1 VRQARSNPRAAQKIA
16 STRRGKKGKI
26 ALERNKAPF
35 VASKRPQSC
44 VGLTRP
50 QRKVNPNAKR
60 YVPCRP
66 ERSLSEGDQGFGF
79 ARHSLR
85 IECAVLTSFSHCSK
99 LAKLATPSLPS
110 ILWLSNS
117 VVRPRLPTII
127 KVVSSPSLLGQQSP
141 SCTPWIVPPKMTTG
155 QFHTYWPER
164 YLKVFEHLPSYGS
177 ESPGPTQDKP
187 NTLLFVGGLFG
198 GFDLVPYVARLANR
212 LTSQSANTWSVM
224 EIQLTSF
231 GVGYGACDLNR
242 DVEEIARGVEWL
254 RSRPQKTSSKIVLM
268 GHSTGSQ
275 DVLHYLYH
283 GTRKRPVIDGA
294 ILQAPVSDREML
306 NMTVN
311 DPEGND
317 DDQHSVR
324 EAYEECIQ
332 QARQLQIDPDGP
344 SLPRSLTSKLGFM
357 HAFLSAS
364 RFLSLASPNSPDQ
377 PSMDDLFSSDIP
389 DHFLSSTFGMVGK
402 RGRLNKVTGGSFPVL
417 MVLISGADEHVPSS
431 IDKEAL
437 LARWKTALENGG
449 ATLAP
454 SSGVLAGAK
463 HNGESVGEER
473 TDLVDRCFAYLKVV
487 EGKSG

>member
-1 VRQARSNPRAAQKIA
+1 
-16 STRRGKKGKI
+16 
-26 ALERNKAPF
+26 
-35 VASKRPQSC
+35 
-44 VGLTRP
+44 
-50 QRKVNPNAKR
+50 
-60 YVPCRP
+60 
-66 ERSLSEGDQGFGF
+66 
-79 ARHSLR
+79 
-85 IECAVLTSFSHCSK
+85 
-99 LAKLATPSLPS
+99 
-110 ILWLSNS
+110 
-117 VVRPRLPTII
+117 
-127 KVVSSPSLLGQQSP
+127 
-141 SCTPWIVPPKMTTG
+141 MTTG

-164 YLKVFEHLPSYGS
+164 NLKVFEHLPSYGS
-177 ESPGPTQDKP
+177 ESLGPTQEKP

-198 GFDLVPYVARLANR
+198 GFDLVPYVARLAKR

-231 GVGYGACDLNR
+231 GVGYGAVDLNR

-254 RSRPQKTSSKIVLM
+254 RLRSQKTSSKVVLM

-306 NMTVN
+306 NMIVN
-311 DPEGND
+311 AREGKD
-317 DDQHSVR
+317 DDQHSVQ
-324 EAYEECIQ
+324 EAYKECIQ

-357 HAFLSAS
+357 HTFMSAS

-389 DHFLSSTFGMVGK
+389 DHFLSSTFGTVGK
-402 RGRLNKVTGGSFPVL
+402 RGRLNKAAGGSFPIL
-417 MVLISGADEHVPSS
+417 MVLISGADEHMPSS

-437 LARWKTALENGG
+437 LARWKTALGNGG
-449 ATLAP
+449 TTLAP
-454 SSGVLAGAK
+454 SSGVLTGAK
-463 HNGESVGEER
+463 HNGESVGEEP